1 MASVS
6 SHGNGIR
13 IRITHESRRN
23 IVQIDL
29 PATKANLKAVRQ
41 RAELAQA
48 KLRLGEPW
56 GFVKAWLRNEQPPES
71 VIVDEQVEKK
81 TLGYWAQHYLD
92 VIAPDYDGIADSTL
106 MGYTSAYNSNWLRFD
121 RIPICDIQLG
131 ALQTHLSS
139 RPVSNKTKR
148 EALSTLKRIYKTAG
162 LKTLDDWQMK
172 KTKAEKNRQPDPY
185 GFEERDKLIKALKP
199 WPIAQTYFTFAFY
212 TGMRTGELLGLH
224 WSDYEE
230 GEGFTVWQSM
240 VRRQLQPHVKT
251 KRRYVLAHPKAIEA
265 LREHPTRFEGGLI
278 FKTPEGRMFKDAD
291 WLTDKWK
298 RAHVNSGV
306 RRRLGPYQWRHT
318 YISMCL
324 SGGMSIYDVAKQSG
338 NSPQI
343 IEEAYE
349 SWIPREEYLKKLR
362 QQLTEAL

>member
-1 MASVS
+1 MANVAA
-6 SHGNGIR
+6 HGNGIR
-13 IRITHESRRN
+13 VRIQHHKAVFVTTLKLS
-23 IVQIDL
+23 
-29 PATKANLKAVRQ
+29 PTKANLEAVRK
-41 RAELAQA
+41 RAELAKA
-48 KLRLGEPW
+48 KLSLSEPW
-56 GFVKAWLRNEQPPES
+56 DFVKCWLRDEPPPEA
-71 VIVDEQVEKK
+71 VTAEEQAEKK
-81 TLGYWAQHYLD
+81 TLGDWAQHYLD

-106 MGYTSAYNSNWLRFD
+106 MGYTSAYNANWLRFD
-121 RIPICDIQLG
+121 RMPISDIQLG
-131 ALQTHLSS
+131 TLQTHLAN

-172 KTKAEKNRQPDPY
+172 KTKTEKGRQPDPY
-185 GFEERDKLIKALKP
+185 SFEERDKLLAALKP
-199 WPIAQTYFTFAFY
+199 WPIAHTYFTFAFY
-212 TGMRTGELLGLH
+212 TGMRTGEILGLH

-230 GEGFTVWQSM
+230 DEGFTVWQSM

-251 KRRYVLAHPKAIEA
+251 KRRFVLAHPKAIGA

-278 FKTPEGRMFKDAD
+278 FKTPEGHMFKDAD

-324 SGGMSIYDVAKQSG
+324 SGGMAIYDVAKQSG

-349 SWIPREEYLKKLR
+349 SWIPREEYLQKLK
-362 QQLTEAL
+362 QQLIEAL